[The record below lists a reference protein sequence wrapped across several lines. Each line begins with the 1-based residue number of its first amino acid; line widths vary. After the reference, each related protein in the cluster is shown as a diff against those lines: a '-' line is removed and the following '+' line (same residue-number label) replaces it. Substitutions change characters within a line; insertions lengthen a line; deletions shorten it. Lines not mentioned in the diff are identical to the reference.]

1 MKKLSFL
8 ILTSAVLLL
17 ASCAS
22 APKVS
27 NISTIPEIAPGSL
40 PAGRYI
46 VLGEV
51 TGESTFVVRSED
63 MSKEYKNAHS
73 SEPTA
78 FVPVIPADNGNY
90 GFIGKKAS
98 TELSIMERAAA
109 AAEYKLIT
117 TARYNDANAV
127 ICVNT
132 DVEVENRGANI
143 IISTK
148 VSGLAIRIKPDEGY
162 SISEYVPEVSTWNA
176 ADFDLPED
184 EMEDEAEEDAEGE
197 IEE

>member
-1 MKKLSFL
+1 
-8 ILTSAVLLL
+8 
-17 ASCAS
+17 
-22 APKVS
+22 
-27 NISTIPEIAPGSL
+27 
-40 PAGRYI
+40 
-46 VLGEV
+46 
-51 TGESTFVVRSED
+51 
-63 MSKEYKNAHS
+63 
-73 SEPTA
+73 
-78 FVPVIPADNGNY
+78 
-90 GFIGKKAS
+90 
-98 TELSIMERAAA
+98 MERAVA

-117 TARYNDANAV
+117 TARYNDADAV